1 MLSEIKGFLLL
12 KNESFIYF
20 FDSNK
25 ILKLSILVILLSY
38 LAGAYQPFINDPNLN
53 FSYTELLIKFIV
65 LLMQGAFIISGF
77 YFLGIT
83 FFASNKRVGLSSN
96 NEIINDENYKILT
109 IRRIFQLISFSQLPV
124 IFGLIFTFIGINTFP
139 GSVGFFIF
147 INTILLISLYSCQN
161 VKDALSGKKYESLK
175 PEDIVFLSLTEE
187 KDFLSWFNSGKNP
200 SSEWRFHQD
209 IYKNKW
215 EAKAIVHAH
224 SPHATAVSTH
234 GKSIPPF
241 HYMIA
246 LAGGEDIR
254 CSEYATFGTHEL
266 SVNMIKA
273 LKDRKACLMAN
284 HGQVAFGENL
294 SKAFELAQEVENIC
308 HQYIIAL
315 KMGEPKNL
323 SLAEMKKILE
333 KVKNYKSS

>member
-1 MLSEIKGFLLL
+1 MKNLKERQEVIDYSIKLNTTNLSPLRSG
-12 KNESFIYF
+12 N
-20 FDSNK
+20 
-25 ILKLSILVILLSY
+25 
-38 LAGAYQPFINDPNLN
+38 
-53 FSYTELLIKFIV
+53 
-65 LLMQGAFIISGF
+65 ISVR
-77 YFLGIT
+77 GIEEG
-83 FFASNKRVGLSSN
+83 VEG
-96 NEIINDENYKILT
+96 
-109 IRRIFQLISFSQLPV
+109 
-124 IFGLIFTFIGINTFP
+124 
-139 GSVGFFIF
+139 IF
-147 INTILLISLYSCQN
+147 ITP
-161 VKDALSGKKYESLK
+161 SGKKYETLK
-175 PEDIVFLSLTEE
+175 PEDIVFLSLNEK

-224 SPHATAVSTH
+224 STHATAVSTH

-266 SVNMIKA
+266 SMNIIKA
-273 LKDRKACLMAN
+273 LKGRKACLMSN
-284 HGQVAFGENL
+284 HGQVAYGVNL
-294 SKAFELAQEVENIC
+294 SKAFELAQEIENIC

-323 SLAEMKKILE
+323 SLSEMNKILD
-333 KVKNYKSS
+333 KVKNYKSE